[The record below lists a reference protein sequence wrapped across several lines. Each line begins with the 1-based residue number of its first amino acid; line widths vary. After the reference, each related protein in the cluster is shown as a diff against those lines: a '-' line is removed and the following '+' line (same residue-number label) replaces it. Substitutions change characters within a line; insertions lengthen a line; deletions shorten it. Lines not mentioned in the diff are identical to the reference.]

1 MPLSRIQ
8 YWSDYML
15 AIVDVSVFYISRI
28 ILFFIATMFI
38 FKALQA
44 VDLAK
49 VFKKNSSDQI
59 RFLFMVIAVILGY
72 LFVDAIVSLFESLN
86 NLL

>member
-1 MPLSRIQ
+1 MF
-8 YWSDYML
+8 

-44 VDLAK
+44 VDLSK
-49 VFKKNSSDQI
+49 IFKKNSSDQI